1 MVEKVY
7 PGNPVKEDFVPI
19 IDRMKPGALT
29 GLLQNY
35 PGEEEEDTAQKL
47 YKFDVFQNQSQQA
60 PDTGGRRLQD
70 VYGTGALPMYE
81 WVRRVK
87 TGERVFDP
95 SSQFDNSMLE
105 QYRNNMAQSGQEETN
120 PTMMSLLKGVA
131 PSIGGMVGEAAG
143 RALADPMLSTDYLS
157 RAAESLAPDFV
168 STLDLPSSV
177 GSDVTADFISKGG
190 SQQLAQGQSFLGA
203 VGTEEA
209 AKAAG
214 FGSQFRTLS
223 DKGAIVDVPG
233 MGKDEAFKA
242 IATGREGEV
251 ARALGGKEIAD
262 FGKANIATQGET
274 SITQFGQDL
283 FSKQSMSAAG
293 ANFAVS
299 LGLDLIMGKDPVE
312 AVKSS
317 AASAVGAT
325 IGGTVGGPIGAF
337 IGGTLGRII
346 GGRVICNELHR
357 QGLMARE
364 HVLLD
369 YRFTRDYLTPQH
381 VNGYH
386 IWSIWMVR
394 HMRKG
399 RFVKFWSHVAGH
411 RAKEI
416 AYIYG
421 KQDKPD
427 YLGKIYRKIFEPTCW
442 LLGCFSRAADWSVLY
457 KAKEI

>member
-1 MVEKVY
+1 MVEMIVD
-7 PGNPVKEDFVPI
+7 PLA
-19 IDRMKPGALT
+19 RGALT
-29 GLLQNY
+29 GLTPEQQ
-35 PGEEEEDTAQKL
+35 EEEDDTVQKL
-47 YKFDVFQNQSQQA
+47 YRFDVFQNQPQQA

-81 WVRRVK
+81 WVRRIK

-105 QYRNNMAQSGQEETN
+105 QYRNNMVQSGESETN
-120 PTMMSLLKGVA
+120 PTMMGLLKGVA
-131 PSIGGMVGEAAG
+131 PDVGGMIGSAAG
-143 RALADPMLSTDYLS
+143 RALADPMLSKDYLS
-157 RAAESLAPDFV
+157 RAAQDLAPDFV
-168 STLDLPSSV
+168 STLELPSSV

-190 SQQLAQGQSFLGA
+190 SQQLTSGQSFLGA

-214 FGSQFRTLS
+214 FGSEFRTLS
-223 DKGAIVDVPG
+223 DKGALVDVPG

-242 IATGREGEV
+242 IAPGREGEV
-251 ARALGGKEIAD
+251 ARALGSKTGKITD
-262 FGKANIATQGET
+262 FGQSNIATQGET
-274 SITQFGQDL
+274 GITQFGQDL

-299 LGLDLIMGKDPVE
+299 FGLDLILGKDPVE
-312 AVKSS
+312 AAKG
-317 AASAVGAT
+317 AAAGAVGAT
-325 IGGTVGGPIGAF
+325 IGTVVGGPIGGF
-337 IGGTLGRII
+337 IGGTIGKII

-421 KQDKPD
+421 KQNKPD
-427 YLGKIYRKIFEPTCW
+427 YLGKIYRKILEPTCW
-442 LLGCFSRAADWSVLY
+442 LLGCFSRATDWSVLY